1 MGKGVFVVGTDTDV
15 GKTFVTAG
23 LVYKL
28 KEMGVDAC
36 VFKPVLSG
44 GVVENDK
51 LIPGD
56 VSFVKDVAGL
66 DEEYDNMNSYC
77 FKDPVSPHMAA
88 MRSNVHIDRKKII
101 NDYNK
106 LSKKYE
112 YVVVEGAGGVVVPIV
127 RNEYYIYDMVKD
139 LGLDVIVVTR
149 AGVGTI
155 NHTVLT
161 IEFLRSKNINIKGIV
176 VNGYTGS
183 YYEDDNIE
191 IIKDI
196 TGEKILGVVNRIEN
210 SESIEEIRN
219 EFNKFNMECMY

>member
-1 MGKGVFVVGTDTDV
+1 
-15 GKTFVTAG
+15 
-23 LVYKL
+23 
-28 KEMGVDAC
+28 
-36 VFKPVLSG
+36 
-44 GVVENDK
+44 
-51 LIPGD
+51 
-56 VSFVKDVAGL
+56 
-66 DEEYDNMNSYC
+66 
-77 FKDPVSPHMAA
+77 
-88 MRSNVHIDRKKII
+88 
-101 NDYNK
+101 
-106 LSKKYE
+106 
-112 YVVVEGAGGVVVPIV
+112 
-127 RNEYYIYDMVKD
+127 MVKD

>member
-1 MGKGVFVVGTDTDV
+1 MGRGIFIVGTDTDV

-28 KEMGVDAC
+28 KETGMDTC

-44 GVVENDK
+44 GIMENNQ

-66 DEEYDNMNSYC
+66 DEEYENMNSYC
-77 FKDPVSPHMAA
+77 FKDPVSPHIAA
-88 MRSNVHIDRKKII
+88 ERSNVNIDRQKII

-106 LSKKYE
+106 LSEKYE

-139 LGLDVIVVTR
+139 LDLEVIVVTR

-161 IEFLRSKNINIKGIV
+161 IEFLRSKNINIKGII

-183 YYEDDNIE
+183 YYEDDNIN

-196 TGEKILGVVNRIEN
+196 TGEKILGVVNRTQN

-219 EFNKFNMECMY
+219 EFDKFNVECIL